1 VTAVTCPSSGPCLAL
16 ADVAGRVT
24 TLTAGVAD
32 GPWTAGGALPA
43 TVSAATGISCVGPD
57 DCWATVSSP
66 VDVAHAVGGVAAT
79 GDGGATWTLQTVPP
93 GTGMLSDIDCTAS
106 TVPVGT
112 GSAGSTGST
121 APAASR
127 TSCTAVGTTATVTGA
142 TRSGQ
147 GLVLTTADAGVT
159 WSPAAVTAT
168 SAALF
173 AVSCGAG
180 PCVAVGTT
188 VATVPAPGVVVLDG
202 TAGSGAGGWRRAAVA
217 TVPLPL
223 TGVSCRSLSSCVVVG
238 ESGTAYLSPA

>member
-1 VTAVTCPSSGPCLAL
+1 M
-16 ADVAGRVT
+16 
-24 TLTAGVAD
+24 
-32 GPWTAGGALPA
+32 
-43 TVSAATGISCVGPD
+43 
-57 DCWATVSSP
+57 
-66 VDVAHAVGGVAAT
+66 AHAVGGVAAT

-93 GTGMLSDIDCTAS
+93 GTGMLSDIACTAS

-168 SAALF
+168 ERGPVRRVLRCR
-173 AVSCGAG
+173 AVRGRGDHRGHRPRTRRRG
-180 PCVAVGTT
+180 P
-188 VATVPAPGVVVLDG
+188 DG